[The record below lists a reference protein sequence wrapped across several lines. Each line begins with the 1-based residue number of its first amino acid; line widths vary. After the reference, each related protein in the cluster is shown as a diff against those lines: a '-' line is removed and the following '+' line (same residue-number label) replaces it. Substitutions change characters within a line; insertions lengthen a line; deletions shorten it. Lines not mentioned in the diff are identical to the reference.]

1 MGGHL
6 AHGPA
11 NRGRRVLDTAAPL
24 FVCEPRTAPRGGVV
38 MMHDIFGLTH
48 EVEAACRRLAGDGWL
63 TVAPFLYHRHGG
75 PVFGD
80 SVSGDSAFEN
90 SVSRDSVAAVAG
102 ARAELSGLS
111 LKDLGGDVAAAVS
124 YLAGRGCP
132 QAAIIGLGTG
142 RYGFPSL
149 AELAGGRGA
158 PLLELADGLAGD
170 GPWRRI
176 DAFLSEVTVI

>member
-11 NRGRRVLDTAAPL
+11 NRGRRVPDTAAPL

-38 MMHDIFGLTH
+38 MVHGIFGLTH
-48 EVEAACRRLAGDGWL
+48 EVEAACRRLAGNGWL

-75 PVFGD
+75 PVFGE
-80 SVSGDSAFEN
+80 SAA
-90 SVSRDSVAAVAG
+90 SVAD

-111 LKDLGGDVAAAVS
+111 LKDLGGDVAAAVC

-132 QAAIIGLGTG
+132 QSAIIGLGTG
-142 RYGFPSL
+142 RYGFPSP
-149 AELAGGRGA
+149 AELANSRGA